1 MSGDTWA
8 LYCLSH
14 QGSPPYIY
22 VCIYIYY
29 IHTHIRVKLK
39 AKKLPLKIL
48 SSLKLHLLVSPPFHR
63 PPPLCH
69 TALPLKRES
78 WWWFCLDCT
87 ERERALI
94 FFFLI
99 IKQSQKAFSHVANQA
114 EQISVTFY
122 ICLYVCVHIYLDIY
136 TNIQMSTRRH
146 AHFILILRIGVNGI
160 FFSIFFFVVGNLLP
174 L

>member
-94 FFFLI
+94 FFFWLLSNLRKLSAMWPI
-99 IKQSQKAFSHVANQA
+99 RLNRYLLHS
-114 EQISVTFY
+114 TFAYMFVY
-122 ICLYVCVHIYLDIY
+122 IF
-136 TNIQMSTRRH
+136 T
-146 AHFILILRIGVNGI
+146 
-160 FFSIFFFVVGNLLP
+160 
-174 L
+174 